1 MSSSTINPA
10 ALLTMIATMENQLNQ
25 MKVLLGAEGGIVAV
39 TKKATKAKKEKDP
52 NAAPK
57 EPNVWIKFTQRIS
70 ALLKGADIDVG
81 AAPISKQ
88 FASTL
93 KDEKPYAE
101 WTDEAILAA
110 WPLWTKPEQSKM
122 AVAKAASSDEASVAS
137 GEKAAAKRAPMSDE
151 AKEKTAAKRAAAKAA
166 KAEPKAEEAK
176 PKAEEVKAVTVEAK
190 EPAKKTGKAIRLP
203 TEAEWE
209 NACRAGANTK
219 FFWGDD
225 ESKLGDYVWYRE
237 NMDGKMHA
245 VGQKKPNAWGLYDI
259 NGLMW
264 EYCRIGE
271 VAPKADAKETFKDFA
286 TRGATWGS
294 RPPMFVLG
302 VRMPVGE
309 TKPASQPASRPAG
322 PDRYGMRVAMDA
334 E

>member
-1 MSSSTINPA
+1 MGKQTWVV
-10 ALLTMIATMENQLNQ
+10 ALA
-25 MKVLLGAEGGIVAV
+25 GAWV
-39 TKKATKAKKEKDP
+39 
-52 NAAPK
+52 
-57 EPNVWIKFTQRIS
+57 IS
-70 ALLKGADIDVG
+70 GLSAM
-81 AAPISKQ
+81 Q
-88 FASTL
+88 
-93 KDEKPYAE
+93 
-101 WTDEAILAA
+101 
-110 WPLWTKPEQSKM
+110 
-122 AVAKAASSDEASVAS
+122 AVAEDKAPTPASKPSSRPASMPASQRAEVYEAFPFDAK
-137 GEKAAAKRAPMSDE
+137 EAAKRQDD
-151 AKEKTAAKRAAAKAA
+151 TAKALGIRKEVA
-166 KAEPKAEEAK
+166 VDLGGKVTMKFILIPAGKFLMGSPGSQREVTIARPYYLAVYKVTQAQYEQVTSANPSSVKGKDFPVHQVTWEDALAFCQKA
-176 PKAEEVKAVTVEAK
+176 
-190 EPAKKTGKAIRLP
+190 AKKTGKAIRLP